1 MQYPHSSHLPPFIT
15 TSPYNTTI
23 ALRGQRVVQKKQWPF
38 LQNALLIANFA
49 STALPAVSA
58 KLPIPPATWSSF
70 AKRVKPVF
78 ISLSSTHTS
87 LCFLENS
94 FENKFYCK
102 LIFVENNTLIGF
114 ISIFPTDGEERK
126 DLSPWYATMFVKE
139 EYRGKGYSKILNNAI
154 LEEAR
159 RRGIQRIYLKTDLAN
174 YYEKFG
180 AKYIENL
187 SNGEKLYCIDIV

>member
-1 MQYPHSSHLPPFIT
+1 MLQIYNIKDRPEFIKEVAT
-15 TSPYNTTI
+15 LTQKEW
-23 ALRGQRVVQKKQWPF
+23 GQTGLTEEQFKNKVNKK
-38 LQNALLIANFA
+38 IE
-49 STALPAVSA
+49 
-58 KLPIPPATWSSF
+58 KI
-70 AKRVKPVF
+70 K
-78 ISLSSTHTS
+78 
-87 LCFLENS
+87 NS

-102 LIFVENNTLIGF
+102 LILVENNTLIGF